1 MKTKASLLKS
11 AFKVLHIL
19 LLSIALSFSPEI
31 ASGKNAADGTGAGPD
46 VTVKDNGDDTVT
58 MTNGIVSIVIVK
70 KTGRL
75 NSVTYTYDN
84 DGGAPKTSETLSG
97 KGQYYYGGF
106 SLGSGVYEY
115 SLATDP
121 ANNGGNLA
129 DVKLFSTTEKNGEM
143 EIHFS
148 MLRGSPGFYST
159 ATMTHRKQDERFEV
173 GAWGVVTRVP
183 PVFNWLS
190 ADEKRNWF
198 IGVPTKK
205 GVKVPD
211 SPHEITVC
219 LDGTRAGS
227 YEDKFIYGQDHA
239 NLRAWGW
246 SSVGQ
251 GGLNIGRWM
260 MTTMEFSNGGPLK
273 RDVSV
278 YPYSELNNSILT
290 GEVGMGSDGYMDDGE
305 EWTKTCGPWFIY
317 LNHVPASVTDAKQA
331 AHMLFK
337 DAQAQSDA
345 EAKAWPYAWF
355 KNEHYVPAG
364 GRGVV
369 KGKFVISDSG
379 NPNASAGGLWVGL
392 QRQPQTY
399 KGFYDFQ
406 KWSKTYQWW
415 VKTEA
420 DGSFTIPH
428 VIAGENYLLWAF
440 GPGTSGTFLSQKL
453 AGGSPPFECNLPAK
467 EFTVA
472 LKAGETKQLGTLTWT
487 PVRAGATVFELGTPN
502 RKSDEF
508 RHGED
513 YWVPGTPPKLG
524 FPTPVWGGQMEFPLD
539 FPDGMTY
546 TVGKSQWTK
555 DWNYVLPAMADASG
569 TYQPCTGTIAFE
581 LAKLPASGVQ
591 ASLYIA
597 LAGNDGDKVIVRVN
611 GANLGDAA
619 GVQGVAHAM
628 LPVGFAP
635 AYSDTSS
642 IHFSD
647 HGPFCDQRITFPAE
661 LLRAG
666 RNTIT
671 ITMDT
676 RKMTAFLMV
685 DYLRLELPGYVP
697 PAPENVTAYAGN
709 NRILIS
715 WPVVPGA
722 TSYDILRS
730 TSRDSGF
737 DPIATGHV
745 AQVCGSGA
753 IRATFADTTAVN
765 RTQYFYAVKS
775 VNAGGRSADSPV
787 SAGTKPESG
796 FAANAPSAPENMKVT
811 GSGHHKVALSW
822 GAAPGANYYSVWRTT
837 LHTDGV
843 GGTYPLGT
851 VLIEDV
857 AMDTS
862 YTDTSP
868 TDGRIYSYHVTA
880 VNAAG
885 SGGPSGAVTA
895 VPLPV
900 PPATAPASL
909 TGGWKKFREGTGIVL
924 NWSPVPGATGYVI
937 YRSTTPNPSFSW
949 PADFLTALLET
960 TYFDKGNTDKN
971 AKVKGLNSG
980 SDYYYQVTA
989 VNAGGISPPTTV
1001 QVTAQ

>member
-31 ASGKNAADGTGAGPD
+31 ASGKTAADGTGAGPD
-46 VTVKDNGDDTVT
+46 VTVTDNGDDTVT
-58 MTNGIVSIVIVK
+58 MTNGIASIVIVK

-84 DGGAPKTSETLSG
+84 DGAPKTSETLSG

-121 ANNGGNLA
+121 ASNGGNLA

-211 SPHEITVC
+211 SPHEITIC

-317 LNHVPASVTDAKQA
+317 LNRVPASVTDAKQA

-337 DAQAQSDA
+337 DAQEQSDV

-369 KGKFVISDSG
+369 KGRFVISDSG

-472 LKAGETKQLGTLTWT
+472 VKAGETKQLGTLTWT

-546 TVGKSQWTK
+546 AVGKSQWTK

-569 TYQPCTGTIAFE
+569 IYQPCTGTIAFE

-666 RNTIT
+666 RNIIT

-722 TSYDILRS
+722 SSYDILRS

-737 DPIATGHV
+737 TPIVTGLV

-765 RTQYFYAVKS
+765 GTQYFYAVKS
-775 VNAGGRSADSPV
+775 VNPGGRSADSPV

-837 LHTDGV
+837 LHADGV

-857 AMDTS
+857 ATDTS
-862 YTDTSP
+862 YTDSSP

-949 PADFLTALLET
+949 PADFLSALLET